1 MAFQNEL
8 PTDWTGR
15 TAAQKIDYY
24 NTQGITPEQLTAAGV
39 SPEDINW
46 MQTIG
51 GYNVSSPAAIQ
62 QAPVTGTISANAP
75 AVSPAPTPITPAP
88 EPLPTPTPQQ
98 SNEDLYLQQ
107 KLKQLSTDPQW
118 AGKTAAELRQYMAS
132 VGLTPYQHYQQYG
145 KQEGLDWNKQS
156 LEDIYLEQKLAQLA
170 KDPDAKA
177 RAQQLGWTGGGTP
190 EELKSFMQ
198 SVGLTP
204 FEHYQKYGLQ
214 EGLQSSGFDTFGGLE
229 DAYLQQKLD
238 QLAKDQQ
245 AQQAAQQIG
254 WTGSTAGELK
264 DFMQSVG
271 LTPYQHYQKYG
282 KQEGLSWAQP
292 GFEEQPK
299 QAKLEGIL
307 SGFEAL
313 GKGEFTE
320 DQVKNFIGQDK
331 FKEYKDQF
339 GGALKSGI
347 ANILADN
354 NLSGQEVMS
363 AVQTARKYGLDNDEI
378 SNLTGYDKKL
388 FDAINEGYDSTVNS
402 LVDKALEGKEGL
414 GDKVKTNLAL
424 QFQYGLTDEDLAK
437 ASDMTTNQVKGLLDP
452 VRDFGG
458 KFESV
463 TNKADVSGKDI
474 LSFLDS
480 AKKNEAVSSVYG
492 DKINELETKLTDLN
506 NKWGP
511 YDGLQTQNIYDQ
523 INKITNAVG
532 GKNWTG
538 SWSGQGGDSAM
549 RTAAAMLVE
558 KGVDNLADLKT
569 EKTEDSEGNPIYKLI
584 DKSTGKTIA
593 TSSDK
598 NDFTIHSYDTGNFFK
613 SKDKRF
619 AIRMTDDGVPI
630 PYQTTEKGGFLYS
643 PVFPLMAS
651 MVLPG
656 VGRAIS
662 GGLASAGGSSLAAGT
677 LANTALTQGILSGG
691 MAALT
696 GGDVLKSAL
705 VGAAGAPI
713 SAGISSLLP
722 TGMDPNLAK
731 MATNI
736 GTTAATSALAGRPMN
751 LQGALINAGLQ
762 YGAQQLP
769 LNLSPQQVN
778 LLAGVATPYLQG
790 QSISPTQLTGILANY
805 ALKSQQPQKG
815 AR

>member
-1 MAFQNEL
+1 MADQNNPYLEAQQGLLGASL
-8 PTDWTGR
+8 PTAS
-15 TAAQKIDYY
+15 AA
-24 NTQGITPEQLTAAGV
+24 
-39 SPEDINW
+39 
-46 MQTIG
+46 
-51 GYNVSSPAAIQ
+51 
-62 QAPVTGTISANAP
+62 APVTQIQ
-75 AVSPAPTPITPAP
+75 PT
-88 EPLPTPTPQQ
+88 
-98 SNEDLYLQQ
+98 NEDLYLQQ
-107 KLKQLSTDPQW
+107 KLSQLANDQQAQQAAQAAGWKGSTTQ
-118 AGKTAAELRQYMAS
+118 ELKDYMQS
-132 VGLTPYQHYQQYG
+132 VGVTPYQHYQKYG

-156 LEDIYLEQKLAQLA
+156 VEDIYLEQKLSQLA
-170 KDPDAKA
+170 RDPEAQA
-177 RAQQLGWTGGGTP
+177 RARQMGWTGETP
-190 EELKSFMQ
+190 EELKTYMQ
-198 SVGLTP
+198 SLGLTP

-238 QLAKDQQ
+238 QLARDQQ

-292 GFEEQPK
+292 NFEEQPQ

-424 QFQYGLTDEDLAK
+424 QLQYGLTDEDLAK
-437 ASDMTTNQVKGLLDP
+437 ASDVTAEQVKGLLDP
-452 VRDFGG
+452 VRNFGAQY
-458 KFESV
+458 K
-463 TNKADVSGKDI
+463 DVISKPDAASKDI
-474 LSFLDS
+474 LSFIDTAKNNQAIDS
-480 AKKNEAVSSVYG
+480 IYG
-492 DKINELETKLTDLN
+492 DKLDALKQQVELANEKWKGSGLDGYQAENVYQGINSRTNENYLRGAAFGGAEGKAKELTKFFVN
-506 NKWGP
+506 SG
-511 YDGLQTQNIYDQ
+511 
-523 INKITNAVG
+523 ITNINDLGVRPVPIDPENPEGALRPEFYNKKT
-532 GKNWTG
+532 GKPLKSSGNIVYAADIAAG
-538 SWSGQGGDSAM
+538 YDPKISSGQW
-549 RTAAAMLVE
+549 
-558 KGVDNLADLKT
+558 KGIAPGQNLAFGQT
-569 EKTEDSEGNPIYKLI
+569 WEGKGSTTFNVAFDKNLNPIFNSYGN
-584 DKSTGKTIA
+584 S
-593 TSSDK
+593 TSSLPELAPLL
-598 NDFTIHSYDTGNFFK
+598 TIGT
-613 SKDKRF
+613 
-619 AIRMTDDGVPI
+619 ALLAPAV
-630 PYQTTEKGGFLYS
+630 
-643 PVFPLMAS
+643 
-651 MVLPG
+651 
-656 VGRAIS
+656 S
-662 GGLASAGGSSLAAGT
+662 GYLSSALAGAGGSSLAAGT

-705 VGAAGAPI
+705 LGAAGAPI

-722 TGMDPNLAK
+722 TGMDPNLAR

-736 GTTAATSALAGRPMN
+736 GTTAATSALAGKPMN
-751 LQGALINAGLQ
+751 LQGALINAGVQ

-769 LNLSPQQVN
+769 WNLTPQQVN

-790 QSISPTQLTGILANY
+790 QSISPTQLSGILANY
-805 ALKSQQPQKG
+805 AIKSQMPQKG
-815 AR
+815 VR

>member
-1 MAFQNEL
+1 MADQNNPYLEAQQGLLGASL
-8 PTDWTGR
+8 PT
-15 TAAQKIDYY
+15 ASVA
-24 NTQGITPEQLTAAGV
+24 
-39 SPEDINW
+39 
-46 MQTIG
+46 
-51 GYNVSSPAAIQ
+51 
-62 QAPVTGTISANAP
+62 APVTQIQ
-75 AVSPAPTPITPAP
+75 PT
-88 EPLPTPTPQQ
+88 
-98 SNEDLYLQQ
+98 NENLYLQQ
-107 KLKQLSTDPQW
+107 KLSQLANDQQAQQAAQAAGWKGSTTQ
-118 AGKTAAELRQYMAS
+118 ELKDYMQS
-132 VGLTPYQHYQQYG
+132 VGVTPYQHYQKYG

-156 LEDIYLEQKLAQLA
+156 VEDIYLEQKLSQLA
-170 KDPDAKA
+170 RDPEAQA
-177 RAQQLGWTGGGTP
+177 RARQMGWTGETP
-190 EELKSFMQ
+190 EELKTYMQ
-198 SVGLTP
+198 SLGLTP
-204 FEHYQKYGLQ
+204 FEHYQKHGLQ

-292 GFEEQPK
+292 NFEEQPQ
-299 QAKLEGIL
+299 QAKLQGIL

-331 FKEYKDQF
+331 FNEYKDQF
-339 GGALKSGI
+339 SGALKSGI

-354 NLSGQEVMS
+354 SLSGQEVMS

-378 SNLTGYDKKL
+378 SNLTGYDKAL
-388 FDAINEGYDSTVNS
+388 FDEINKGYDTTVNS
-402 LVDKALEGKEGL
+402 LVDRALEGKEGL

-424 QFQYGLTDEDLAK
+424 QLQYGLTDEDLAK
-437 ASDMTTNQVKGLLDP
+437 ASDVTAEQVKGLLDP
-452 VRDFGG
+452 VRNFGG
-458 KFESV
+458 EFENV

-506 NKWGP
+506 NRWVR
-511 YDGLQTQNIYDQ
+511 YDGLQAQNIYDQ
-523 INKITNAVG
+523 INGVTKALG
-532 GKNWTG
+532 GRNWTG

-549 RTAAAMLVE
+549 KTAVGVLMD
-558 KGVDNLADLKT
+558 KGVDNLADLKVVANDD
-569 EKTEDSEGNPIYKLI
+569 EDSPYKLI
-584 DKSTGKTIA
+584 DKSTGRTIA

-598 NDFTIHSYDTGNFFK
+598 NDFTIHSYETGDFFK
-613 SKDKRF
+613 SKYKRF
-619 AIRMTDDGVPI
+619 AIRMTDEGVPV
-630 PYQTTEKGGFLYS
+630 PYQTTEKDGFLYS

-656 VGRAIS
+656 IGSTIS

-677 LANTALTQGILSGG
+677 LANTALTQGIMGG
-691 MAALT
+691 GLAALT
-696 GGDVLKSAL
+696 GGDVGKAFLGSAI
-705 VGAAGAPI
+705 ATPI

-731 MATNI
+731 IATNV
-736 GTTAATSALAGRPMN
+736 GTSAVTGALSGRPMN
-751 LQGALINAGLQ
+751 VQGALINAGMQ

-769 LNLSPQQVN
+769 WNLTPQQVN